1 MTLTPD
7 AQAAIRSDAIGDPY
21 IVLLRIET
29 ADITIAITD
38 DADAVTWDGVVYQP
52 WPFRFRLGAAGAD
65 RQPSAS
71 VEISNVAQAI
81 ASALRSVS
89 DPPTCDIRVAR
100 MGPDLIPITYD
111 GDPVTYLGEPLT
123 APGLRSNGYA
133 PRAIERELLGLRI
146 VAVEFALPTAVCRL
160 GPEFDFGKEKFP
172 PWRHDG
178 RFVGLWS

>member
-1 MTLTPD
+1 MTLTSA

-21 IVLLRIET
+21 IVLLRIVT
-29 ADITIAITD
+29 DAITLAMTD

-52 WPFRFRLGAAGAD
+52 WPFRFRLGSAGAD

-71 VEISNVAQAI
+71 VEVSNVGQPL

-89 DPPTCDIRVAR
+89 APPVCDIRVAR
-100 MGPDLIPITYD
+100 MGAALIPITYD

-123 APGLRSNGYA
+123 APGLRSYGYE
-133 PRAIERELLGLRI
+133 PRAIEREFLGLRI

-160 GPEFDFGKEKFP
+160 GPEFDLGKEKFP

-178 RFVGLWS
+178 RFVGLWA